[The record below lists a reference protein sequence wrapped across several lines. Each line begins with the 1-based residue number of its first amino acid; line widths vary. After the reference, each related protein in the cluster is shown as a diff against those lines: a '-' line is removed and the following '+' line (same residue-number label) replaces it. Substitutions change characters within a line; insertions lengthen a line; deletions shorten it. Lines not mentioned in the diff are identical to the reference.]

1 MNLISDILK
10 DFRGVVDQAAE
21 PTRTYNKTSA
31 HKYKPEQARY
41 KLVVWFKDGNRRIFH
56 SYDHQYFNK
65 EKHLD
70 EFNSLVKLVK
80 LIKKYQNVPEKGN
93 TVHNA
98 IIYATLDPD
107 RKISSDYCY
116 QVFFTT
122 IGEKDFQNSAVD
134 FQVKGKD
141 NVLNLDKLK
150 LYSHKKLNRN

>member
-1 MNLISDILK
+1 MNLINDILK
-10 DFRGVVDQAAE
+10 DYRSVMDKAAE
-21 PTRTYNKTSA
+21 PSRTYNKTSA

-56 SYDHQYFNK
+56 SYDTAVYNK

-70 EFNSLVKLVK
+70 EHTSLVKLVK
-80 LIKKYQNVPEKGN
+80 LVKKYQNVPEKGN

-116 QVFFTT
+116 QVYFTN

-141 NVLNLDKLK
+141 NVLNLERLR
-150 LYSHKKLNRN
+150 LYSDKKLTRN